1 MYEVVCNGLH
11 ADKCNLLRCYL
22 FFAIVTLIF
31 AAKMAIHRLLA
42 ASNCVYATAENQW
55 GFIVEV

>member
-11 ADKCNLLRCYL
+11 ADKCNRLHRYL
-22 FFAIVTLIF
+22 FFAIVNLIF